1 MKVGVLDSLG
11 EPPWFEEFP
20 ASTVHP
26 GEALLNVA
34 ASPLSQFDRNMAA
47 CPLFAS
53 PRTFLAVAGSD
64 GLTCKSK
71 GASCLRRQ

>member
-11 EPPWFEEFP
+11 EPPRFEEFP
-20 ASTVHP
+20 ASTVQP

-34 ASPLSQFDRNMAA
+34 ASPSSQFARSMAT
-47 CPLFAS
+47 CPLFVSA
-53 PRTFLAVAGSD
+53 RTLLAVAGAD